1 MANEVQR
8 NRRHTA
14 VTGAATPV
22 TAPDLVPP
30 RLVVLCAGAVF
41 CVSLLLYGWTL
52 APTVTLVDSGELI
65 VAARNLG
72 IAHPP
77 GFPLYL
83 MLAHLASLIPLSNIA
98 ARINF
103 ASALFAALACSMLTL
118 VMAELLI
125 TAQYVAGSQTRGKTL
140 SRRSA
145 RKARSATP
153 SASVTETKTNKLI
166 VLIPALTSGL
176 LLAVSRTLWSYATIA
191 EVYTL
196 NTMLVLIIFF
206 LILRWRRRIIE
217 VQMRTGATSAPI
229 LDHDYLLY
237 AAAFLFGLALGVH
250 HVTVA
255 LTLPAL
261 AVIVYSTQGW
271 RFFASTRL
279 LYAAVLS
286 VAALLAVYTYLPL
299 AAAHAPILNWGDPR
313 SLQAIW
319 WHVTGRQYQVFFSFA
334 PQTAGAE
341 LLEFGKL
348 GARQLGPWALPLGVA
363 LVLAGLVNTFK
374 QGRTTFWMIIVMMV
388 ADMAYCL
395 SYSIAEDKDA
405 YYLPTFVAIAIAV
418 GFGLRWVFG
427 YVLARPPISRNS
439 FAAVALAGLVLPALA
454 LAGNWRYNNRNHY
467 WIAED
472 YVENTLRVIEP
483 SGLLLNQDWQIE
495 SPMLY
500 AREVEERRRDV
511 KIVDLNLLNH
521 SWYIDYL
528 RAAYPGLIERSRDK
542 VDNFVAHLVPW
553 EQDPKSYERDPTR
566 LQKINSAFNEMCQA
580 FVTNELKVAPVYITS
595 DLLEKTPQ
603 NKEVTEWLIKTY
615 QLVPRGLVFRL
626 FADQDF
632 HAPGEPSLQTRGLAD
647 GTLSFEKDDVVRLKV
662 LPVYTGMLVN
672 RGRYLAA
679 ANQHGSAV
687 DAFRQALKLDPELD
701 LARRELAKGLD
712 KMREGETARP

>member
-1 MANEVQR
+1 MANELQR

-14 VTGAATPV
+14 VTGSA
-22 TAPDLVPP
+22 APDPVPS

-83 MLAHLASLIPLSNIA
+83 MLAHLASLVPLGNMA

-103 ASALFAALACSMLTL
+103 ASALFAALASATLTL

-125 TAQYVAGSQTRGKTL
+125 SAQYVVGSHRH
-140 SRRSA
+140 RPPV
-145 RKARSATP
+145 RKAQAATVRG
-153 SASVTETKTNKLI
+153 SLTETRSHRVI
-166 VLIPALTSGL
+166 VLVPAVTSGL
-176 LLAVSRTLWSYATIA
+176 LLAFSRTLWSYATIA
-191 EVYTL
+191 EVYSL
-196 NTMLVLIIFF
+196 NTLLVLIIFF
-206 LILRWRRRIIE
+206 LMLRWRRRIIE
-217 VQMRTGATSAPI
+217 TQRRMGNARATIS
-229 LDHDYLLY
+229 DYDYLLY
-237 AAAFLFGLALGVH
+237 TAAFLFGLALGVH
-250 HVTVA
+250 HVTVG
-255 LTLPAL
+255 LMLPAL
-261 AVIVYSTQGW
+261 AVIVYSSQGP
-271 RFFASTRL
+271 RFFVSARL

-286 VAALLAVYTYLPL
+286 FAALLAVYTYLPL
-299 AAAHAPILNWGDPR
+299 AAAHSPILNWGDPR

-319 WHVTGRQYQVFFSFA
+319 NHITGKQYQVFFSFA
-334 PQTAGAE
+334 SQSAGAQ
-341 LLEFGKL
+341 LLEFGNL
-348 GARQLGPWALPLGVA
+348 AARQLGFWAFPLGAA
-363 LVLAGLVNTFK
+363 LVGAGLANTFK
-374 QGRTTFWMIIVMMV
+374 YARTTFWMVIVMI
-388 ADMAYCL
+388 ACDMAYAL
-395 SYSIAEDKDA
+395 SYTIEEDKDA
-405 YYLPTFVAIAIAV
+405 YYLPTFIAFVIAI
-418 GFGLRWVFG
+418 GFGLRWLLR
-427 YVLARPPISRNS
+427 YALARSLISRRPV
-439 FAAVALAGLVLPALA
+439 APAVLVGLILPALA
-454 LAGNWRYNNRNHY
+454 LAGNWPFNNRNHY

-472 YVENTLRVIEP
+472 YVENILGAIEP
-483 SGLLLNQDWQIE
+483 NGLLLNQDWQVE

-500 AREVEERRRDV
+500 AQEVEKHRRDV

-528 RAAYPGLIERSRDK
+528 RAAYPDLMGRSHDK
-542 VDNFVAHLVPW
+542 VDAFVSHLVRW
-553 EQDPKSYERDPTR
+553 EQDPKSYENDPTR

-580 FVTNELKVAPVYITS
+580 FVTNELKVAPVYITT
-595 DLLEKTPQ
+595 DLLERTPQ
-603 NKEVTEWLIKTY
+603 NKEVTEWLIKKY
-615 QLVPRGLVFRL
+615 QLVPRGLVFQL

-632 HAPGEPSLQTRGLAD
+632 HAPGEPFLQTRGLAD

-679 ANQHGSAV
+679 ANQHDSAV

-701 LARRELAKGLD
+701 LARRELAKSLD